1 MKKVPTL
8 KLEIQG
14 YVGGNGNAEK
24 NKKLA
29 QDRAIAVQSTL
40 MSKGVDATRLRT
52 ASFSG
57 EEANRKSGKQERIEL
72 VVFQ

>member
-1 MKKVPTL
+1 
-8 KLEIQG
+8 
-14 YVGGNGNAEK
+14 
-24 NKKLA
+24 
-29 QDRAIAVQSTL
+29 